1 MYGDVAEETTVPDP
15 AVSGAGPHSIE
26 YVVPVEPLAK
36 VSVAEVVVVTAVTA
50 GATHIV
56 GAVSKMVRP
65 LSGATVAVNGK
76 LFADEYVAYVV
87 GVVVQEVP
95 PRANIAPLELIPSV
109 GLYDVPVYAVLVFP

>member
-1 MYGDVAEETTVPDP
+1 MYGDVAVETTVPEP
-15 AVSGAGPHSIE
+15 AVSGAGPYSIE
-26 YVVPVEPLAK
+26 YVVPAEPLAK
-36 VSVAEVVVVTAVTA
+36 VNVTDVVVVAAVTE

-76 LFADEYVAYVV
+76 LLDEEYVAYVV
-87 GVVVQEVP
+87 GAVVQEVP
-95 PRANIAPLELIPSV
+95 PRANLAPLELIPSV